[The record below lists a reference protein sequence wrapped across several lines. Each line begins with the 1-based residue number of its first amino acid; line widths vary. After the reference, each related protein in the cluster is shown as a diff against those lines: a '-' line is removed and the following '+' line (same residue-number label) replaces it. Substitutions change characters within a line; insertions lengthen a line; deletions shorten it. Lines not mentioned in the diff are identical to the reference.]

1 MGSLS
6 WELCF
11 CAHIFL
17 IFYQTCGADPTLQLK
32 TESSCF
38 LHFSRPK
45 LWLGAADWGE
55 PYGSPERPEQRLF
68 SQHSLHQL
76 HQGKSSCCVASAA
89 LSASVKNWC
98 SKGFTS
104 CIMPL
109 SDRGY
114 VKLLYSLGYFIPALV
129 TLPVVLG
136 SCGLFKW
143 SLQHKLSLYVNLN

>member
-11 CAHIFL
+11 CAHIFHIL
-17 IFYQTCGADPTLQLK
+17 SNLWCRILHPTLQLK
-32 TESSCF
+32 TDSSCF

-45 LWLGAADWGE
+45 LWLGATDWGE

-76 HQGKSSCCVASAA
+76 HQGKSSCC
-89 LSASVKNWC
+89 ASVKNWC
-98 SKGFTS
+98 SKWFTS

-109 SDRGY
+109 SDWSY
-114 VKLLYSLGYFIPALV
+114 VKLLCSLGFFIPALV

-136 SCGLFKW
+136 SWGLFKW
-143 SLQHKLSLYVNLN
+143 SLQLKLSLYVNLNSNSF